1 MFYIAKGNF
10 GVWVILVCF
19 ALPRVILVCFA
30 LPWVIG
36 VFCFAMGNFGVFYL
50 AKGNFGV
57 FCLAGDNCVLQQ
69 PFADLAS
76 KRYNVEKG

>member
-1 MFYIAKGNF
+1 MGNLTVFYIAMGNF

-19 ALPRVILVCFA
+19 TLPR
-30 LPWVIG
+30 VIG

-57 FCLAGDNCVLQQ
+57 FCLARDNCVLQQ

-76 KRYNVEKG
+76 KRYNVEKRLI